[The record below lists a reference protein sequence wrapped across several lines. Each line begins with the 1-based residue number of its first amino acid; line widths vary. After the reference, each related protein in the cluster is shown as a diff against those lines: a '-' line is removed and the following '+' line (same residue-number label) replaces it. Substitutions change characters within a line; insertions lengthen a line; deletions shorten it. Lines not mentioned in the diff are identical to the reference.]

1 MTLDSNAIM
10 FGVGIAGFVVMILDR
25 VVSLVRGY
33 TSGEGDLKTQ
43 IALLSQKV
51 ESMNISVS
59 QLVSKQDL
67 HQGDHQKEI
76 ADLDRRV
83 TLLEA
88 RGKP

>member
-1 MTLDSNAIM
+1 MTLDSNAVM
-10 FGVGIAGFVVMILDR
+10 FGVGIAGFVVMVLDR
-25 VVSLVRGY
+25 VVQVVRGY

-51 ESMNISVS
+51 ESMNASVT
-59 QLVSKQDL
+59 QLVSKQDI

-76 ADLDRRV
+76 ADLDRRL

-88 RGKP
+88 RVKP